1 MAWPGL
7 NDLQEALQDP
17 ARAFKDQTLSRG
29 RVAQNR
35 LGLPLSWIGNFAA
48 VFQVVANGNPYA
60 VRCFTHNP
68 LGKQNR
74 YDAIA
79 RHLKTNGRPATFVD
93 FDYQETGLICRGQE
107 YPLIKMPW
115 INGQTLDEFTYKN
128 IDKTD
133 VLEQLATEWYQ
144 TATEL
149 QRLPIAHN
157 DLQHGN
163 VMVEQGSRASIK
175 LVDYDG
181 LYVPKFANQESPENG
196 HRHYQHPARDQRYYG
211 PEVDNFPALVIY
223 TSLIALA
230 RDPGTSA
237 RRATPESLLFAQT
250 DLQEPQNSKLFQYL
264 EQSQD
269 QQTAQLARAL
279 SDAAKGKVEDTPTL
293 EQANAQ
299 VAKKALPSWL
309 TQPPLPNTA
318 PRTAPGTVAPPVNAY
333 QPARQQTA
341 GTPRTSHDPAQQNR
355 NLIDEQLQ
363 GIGREIK
370 PAVIRYAKQMQ
381 QTSWTFAVTGVTGIH
396 IRTIKDLENTG
407 PDATALGAVLKAIID
422 HRGDDPLSNIGMSKK
437 QVSRMREIRHDHAHS
452 LVDFSDQDYVDG
464 ALKTLG
470 DFRQSINKLPQTLP
484 RIQRS
489 NQGHSPQR
497 SNQGHTPQHSNQ
509 GHNPQRS
516 NQGQPKPQTQ
526 STNQPDWKKVLTG
539 VVDFIRRRP
548 AAVALGILCTVIIM
562 ISPRLA
568 NTEQSTLII
577 VAWVVL
583 LVAPPLFAPL
593 LQGTSTTRIV
603 NTLWSQTRRIKSPK
617 NRMCARIAFVA
628 TPPLTLL
635 GLVLFLATPPGYFG
649 LPALDGT
656 PIAQI
661 MDTIKP
667 TSPTAQPNT
676 AAVLFTTEQREPNTP
691 ANEPPLPTMEPE
703 GSPQMVTDP
712 VPAIHGILPGT
723 CRQTEVGNTVCIGNP
738 EEQPELPPHLPDDG
752 RPLQSNMCFS
762 VDTENVCWDWI
773 QETPTGVQ
781 FLDIQKG
788 SVHACGIKTDQTIVC
803 WGANTTNLLDAPPG
817 EFVALTT
824 GGTYSCALRHNGTAE
839 CWGNNRFGQLAAPPN
854 QFKEISAGST
864 STCGIDYDNA
874 LVCWGNESQYRS
886 APIGTDELT
895 KVSSGY
901 SHACG
906 LQNDRTPICWGGY
919 EPENNIAPAV
929 KLVSINAG
937 AANTCGIMTDGN
949 AVCWGKNQSGETEI
963 PPGRF
968 TDIQTDGSTTCGL
981 RPDGSIE
988 CWGWA
993 LALDYSQRT
1002 PPGPY
1007 RTFRINGATCGIRFD
1022 DTASC
1027 WHTQQFTTK
1036 AADEQTQT
1044 TATPTILVGGVGIET
1059 GNYFTECEPHGYV
1072 TIQSDPHTAYATSGN
1087 TTVTVTDGAEVT
1099 ISKCELTK
1107 ETP

>member
-17 ARAFKDQTLSRG
+17 ARAFKDQTLSGG

-48 VFQVVANGNPYA
+48 VFQVVVNSNPYA

-74 YDAIA
+74 YEAIDH
-79 RHLKTNGRPATFVD
+79 HLKTNGRPATFVD

-115 INGQTLDEFTYKN
+115 INGQTLDEFTYEN
-128 IDKTD
+128 IGKAD
-133 VLEQLATEWYQ
+133 VLEQLAREWYQ
-144 TATEL
+144 AATEL
-149 QRLPIAHN
+149 QQLPIAHN

-181 LYVPKFANQESPENG
+181 LYVPQFANQESPENG

-279 SDAAKGKVEDTPTL
+279 SDSAKGRVEDTPTL

-318 PRTAPGTVAPPVNAY
+318 PWTAPGTVAPPVTAY

-341 GTPRTSHDPAQQNR
+341 GTPRTSQDPAQQNR

-370 PAVIRYAKQMQ
+370 PAVIRYAKQLQ

-484 RIQRS
+484 RIQRG
-489 NQGHSPQR
+489 NQGSTTQR
-497 SNQGHTPQHSNQ
+497 SNQGSRPQRGNQGSTPQHSNQ
-509 GHNPQRS
+509 GYQ
-516 NQGQPKPQTQ
+516 KTQTQ
-526 STNQPDWKKVLTG
+526 STNGPDWEKVLTG
-539 VVDFIRRRP
+539 VVVFIRKRP

-568 NTEQSTLII
+568 NTEQSILII

-593 LQGTSTTRIV
+593 LQGASTTSIID
-603 NTLWSQTRRIKSPK
+603 TLWSQ
-617 NRMCARIAFVA
+617 
-628 TPPLTLL
+628 
-635 GLVLFLATPPGYFG
+635 
-649 LPALDGT
+649 
-656 PIAQI
+656 
-661 MDTIKP
+661 
-667 TSPTAQPNT
+667 
-676 AAVLFTTEQREPNTP
+676 
-691 ANEPPLPTMEPE
+691 
-703 GSPQMVTDP
+703 
-712 VPAIHGILPGT
+712 
-723 CRQTEVGNTVCIGNP
+723 
-738 EEQPELPPHLPDDG
+738 
-752 RPLQSNMCFS
+752 
-762 VDTENVCWDWI
+762 
-773 QETPTGVQ
+773 
-781 FLDIQKG
+781 
-788 SVHACGIKTDQTIVC
+788 
-803 WGANTTNLLDAPPG
+803 NL
-817 EFVALTT
+817 
-824 GGTYSCALRHNGTAE
+824 S
-839 CWGNNRFGQLAAPPN
+839 
-854 QFKEISAGST
+854 
-864 STCGIDYDNA
+864 
-874 LVCWGNESQYRS
+874 
-886 APIGTDELT
+886 
-895 KVSSGY
+895 
-901 SHACG
+901 
-906 LQNDRTPICWGGY
+906 
-919 EPENNIAPAV
+919 
-929 KLVSINAG
+929 
-937 AANTCGIMTDGN
+937 
-949 AVCWGKNQSGETEI
+949 
-963 PPGRF
+963 
-968 TDIQTDGSTTCGL
+968 
-981 RPDGSIE
+981 
-988 CWGWA
+988 
-993 LALDYSQRT
+993 
-1002 PPGPY
+1002 
-1007 RTFRINGATCGIRFD
+1007 
-1022 DTASC
+1022 
-1027 WHTQQFTTK
+1027 
-1036 AADEQTQT
+1036 
-1044 TATPTILVGGVGIET
+1044 
-1059 GNYFTECEPHGYV
+1059 
-1072 TIQSDPHTAYATSGN
+1072 
-1087 TTVTVTDGAEVT
+1087 T
-1099 ISKCELTK
+1099 ISEIG
-1107 ETP
+1107 